1 MEIPNNRMVVFPAG
15 SLVIEER
22 FRIMREE
29 DDYPLFPL
37 RDFLTEAASLIRGVP
52 EIGLVDTAA
61 VAERDPDGAVLLLV
75 RAAALL
81 TVAAD
86 RLILAKEA
94 DDEAHA

>member
-29 DDYPLFPL
+29 DDGAGLTTEYLLQAAATRIGDILPL
-37 RDFLTEAASLIRGVP
+37 RHHPGDE
-52 EIGLVDTAA
+52 EIV
-61 VAERDPDGAVLLLV
+61 RLV